1 MTLLQQFKNNIITKN
16 LFSSKDRLLL
26 AVSGGIDSVVLAALF
41 QQSGFDFAVAHCNF
55 QLRGEDSNRDE
66 AFVQQ
71 LAEKYSKPL
80 YVIKFDTKEFAKQQ
94 KISTQEAARELRYTW
109 FEKIRKENGFSA
121 IVTAHHGDDNI
132 ETVMMNFFRGTGI
145 RGLRG
150 MEAKQGNIVRPL
162 LFAKRKEL
170 ENFLKENELAFV
182 TDISNETDDYTRNYF
197 RNKVIPFIEQSYPE
211 AANNVLE
218 NINRLKEVEI
228 LYKQA
233 VEIQKKKLIEVK
245 GEEIHIPVLKL
256 KKAYPLHSIVYELI
270 SNYHFSSSQTEEV
283 IALLD
288 SDTGKYVQSSTH
300 RIIKNRAWLI
310 IAPLA
315 ADETG
320 IIVIDRPGCIDFA
333 KGKLL
338 IEEAMINSDQIPA
351 ANTIAVVDADLISF
365 PLLLRKWKAGDY
377 FYPLGMQKKKKLSR
391 FFIDQKLS
399 KTEKENI
406 WVIEMDKKIVW
417 IVGHRIDDRLKVTQ
431 NTSSVFR
438 ISFFQS

>member
-16 LFSSKDRLLL
+16 LFSPKDALLL

-41 QQSGFDFAVAHCNF
+41 QQSGFDFAIAHCNF
-55 QLRGEDSNRDE
+55 QLRGNDSNRDE

-71 LAEKYSKPL
+71 LAEKYDRPFFL
-80 YVIKFDTKEFAKQQ
+80 VKFDTKQFASQQ
-94 KISTQEAARELRYTW
+94 KISTQEAARELRYNW
-109 FEKIRKENGFSA
+109 FEKIRKENGFTA

-170 ENFLKENELAFV
+170 ESFLKENDLAFV

-197 RNKVIPFIEQSYPE
+197 RNKVIPFVEQSYPE
-211 AANNVLE
+211 AASNVLE
-218 NINRLKEVEI
+218 NINRFKEIEV

-233 VEIQKKKLIEVK
+233 VEIHKSKLVEVR
-245 GEEIHIPVLKL
+245 GDEIHIPVLKL
-256 KKAYPLHSIVYELI
+256 KKTYPLHSIVYELI
-270 SNYHFSSSQTEEV
+270 SSYHFSSSQTEEV
-283 IALLD
+283 MALLD

-315 ADETG
+315 TDEAD
-320 IIVIDRPGCIDFA
+320 IIVIDGPGRVHFA
-333 KGKLL
+333 KGDLL
-338 IEEAMINSDQIPA
+338 VEHTTTVNDTVST
-351 ANTIAVVDADLISF
+351 ANNIACLDAGFIRF

-399 KTEKENI
+399 TTEKEQV

-417 IVGHRIDDRLKVTQ
+417 IVGHRIDDRLKLTP
-431 NTSSVFR
+431 SSKSILTIR
-438 ISFFQS
+438 LLNA